1 MRYRLPR
8 CGVGSSGVIP
18 EDLALIAATHHATMD
33 PQLFAILANRKLLS
47 EECAAQLP
55 QQAHKL
61 GNEEGQVAARSV
73 ENPEGKCKRVN
84 VVAAA
89 AASAAEAE
97 AELEHAKAQFA
108 AGVQTMA
115 QNEIMSATT
124 RTEAV
129 EAPAQTTRQGE
140 AEAAEQ
146 EQEEDAVCS
155 NSTHASLTRSPPTQS
170 PASAIDATKTPAE
183 APAADVL
190 ARSSSDEIL
199 DTWMQVVASFL
210 GVPALGRLACT
221 ASRFRTILPSCVSTL
236 AAQAS
241 NQVIH
246 CATNPCYQERLT
258 VRYDRLT
265 AVERQKDVCAA
276 RMNIYI

>member
-1 MRYRLPR
+1 M
-8 CGVGSSGVIP
+8 
-18 EDLALIAATHHATMD
+18 H

-47 EECAAQLP
+47 DKECGAQLP
-55 QQAHKL
+55 QQAYKV

-73 ENPEGKCKRVN
+73 ENPKGKCKRVSA
-84 VVAAA
+84 VAA

-97 AELEHAKAQFA
+97 AHAKAQFA

-115 QNEIMSATT
+115 QNETMPATA
-124 RTEAV
+124 RTDAV

-146 EQEEDAVCS
+146 EQEEEDAARS
-155 NSTHASLTRSPPTQS
+155 NSAHASLTRSPPTQS

-190 ARSSSDEIL
+190 ARSSPDEIL
-199 DTWMQVVASFL
+199 DTWMEVVASFL